1 MEHCL
6 SNRLLKKKIRQDE
19 QRMNE
24 CGRKFKG
31 RKLLFKNSFCKEE
44 WFDDKNIFPIITF
57 IRSFTNI
64 DYSCNNL

>member
-1 MEHCL
+1 MLMEHCL

-31 RKLLFKNSFCKEE
+31 RKQYFLKIHFVKKNGVTIK
-44 WFDDKNIFPIITF
+44 TF
-57 IRSFTNI
+57 FQ
-64 DYSCNNL
+64 L